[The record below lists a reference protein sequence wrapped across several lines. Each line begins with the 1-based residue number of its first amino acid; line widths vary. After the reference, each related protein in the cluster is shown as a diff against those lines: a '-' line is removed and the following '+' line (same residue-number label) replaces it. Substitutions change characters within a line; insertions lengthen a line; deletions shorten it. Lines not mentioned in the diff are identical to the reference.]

1 MRLWAFLTLAVVTF
15 AGLTRLGSFDLVPA
29 SLLQVACGIALAI
42 AASGNLSYLSIAG
55 GAIGALGMGF
65 LSPTSAALGG
75 AVFLACV
82 YFERTSRI
90 ADRSRRTMHLGL
102 AVLGGALA
110 AHASQSFLAAAFPV
124 LCVSLLVSAALA
136 ALPQFIDADDPVTY
150 KLSVASASLPGDLG
164 KELASIAELRRQ
176 TQGLPLESSSKD
188 TVESSWRALA
198 ELVETRMIMGR
209 TSNSELTRSIHEKTE
224 EKILEVTR
232 LLHRTLTASAKVRA
246 IETNARDEV
255 ASKLEATGE
264 SLEEVERALLGEN
277 KPVEEAK
284 TTG

>member
-15 AGLTRLGSFDLVPA
+15 AGLTRLGSLDLVAA

-42 AASGNLSYLSIAG
+42 AASGNLSYLSVAG

-65 LSPTSAALGG
+65 LGPTSAALGG

-110 AHASQSFLAAAFPV
+110 AHASQSFLAATFPV

-150 KLSVASASLPGDLG
+150 K
-164 KELASIAELRRQ
+164 LASIAELRRQ

-198 ELVETRMIMGR
+198 ELVETRMIMAR

-246 IETNARDEV
+246 IETNAQDEV

-264 SLEEVERALLGEN
+264 SLEEVERALLGD
-277 KPVEEAK
+277 KKSVEEAK
-284 TTG
+284 ISV